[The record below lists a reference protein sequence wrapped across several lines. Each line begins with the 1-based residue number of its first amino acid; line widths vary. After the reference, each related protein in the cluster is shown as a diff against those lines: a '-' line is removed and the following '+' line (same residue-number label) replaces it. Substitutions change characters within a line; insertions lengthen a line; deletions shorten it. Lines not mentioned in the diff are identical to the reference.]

1 MDGRTLSPV
10 RATLEGLSAF
20 FGRRSGTGIVF
31 AIVAYQQSLT
41 PSLLPR
47 TWLAQGVISG
57 LGVVVLY
64 LIGAGLGRLAAAVF
78 DGPRLERIR
87 RWRVVIGW
95 VGVVA
100 LPVLLLLSVP
110 GRQEEWRA
118 LGYDVTDRFLY
129 LGVVVVVIAVLVV
142 CGLVIAG
149 LRWIYHRIFRGV
161 SRIVP
166 LSIAATVS
174 VLVTILVTVLA
185 VNEFAY
191 TRFMD
196 GINEARSGADI
207 EVGEEEPA
215 DPRASDVVDWASL
228 GREGRRF
235 ITRAPSTDELARF
248 AGREPM
254 EPVRVF
260 VGRASDPS
268 FDGRAALAVEELERS
283 GGFERSVLLV
293 VTPTGTGWVNE
304 QIVQPVEYF
313 HAGDTATVAVQYS
326 HLPSPVAYVSEQ
338 HAAVDSATALID
350 AVTARLEQMP
360 EDERPLL
367 LVAGE
372 SLGAYGGTGAF
383 ENLDELV
390 RRVDGSLWVGTPPM
404 SNLRREAER
413 RRDPGSLQIRPRI
426 ERLPQLVVGGR
437 ESEFEGTVATH
448 AFLQFADDPIVW
460 WDARLLWR
468 RPDWLSEPLD
478 SRVMPGISWRPVTTF
493 LQLTADQVVGTE
505 FGEGWGHRYGTMPL
519 MTWYETLD
527 PAGWDATRLAALRAH
542 LDEIA
547 DSFHG
552 PVE

>member
-1 MDGRTLSPV
+1 MKMALS
-10 RATLEGLSAF
+10 RLHAF
-20 FGRRSGTGIVF
+20 FERRSGLGILF
-31 AIVAYQQSLT
+31 AIVAYQESLT

-47 TWLAQGVISG
+47 SWLAQGVISG
-57 LGVVVLY
+57 LSVVVLY
-64 LIGAGLGRLAAAVF
+64 LLGTGLSRLAATMLQ
-78 DGPRLERIR
+78 GPPPERVQ

-95 VGVVA
+95 AGVIA
-100 LPVLLLLSVP
+100 LPVLLLLSIP
-110 GRQEEWRA
+110 GRQAEWRA
-118 LGYDVTDRFLY
+118 LGYDVTDHFLY
-129 LGVVVVVIAVLVV
+129 LGVILVVVAVLVV
-142 CGLVIAG
+142 CGLAIGG
-149 LRWIYHRIFRGV
+149 LRWLYRRVFRGV
-161 SRIVP
+161 SKIVP
-166 LSIAATVS
+166 LSIAAVVS
-174 VLVTILVTVLA
+174 ALAVTLVTVLA

-191 TRFMD
+191 SRFMD
-196 GINEARSGADI
+196 AINETRAGADTEI
-207 EVGEEEPA
+207 DGDEPA
-215 DPRASDVVDWASL
+215 DPRASDVVAWASL

-235 ITRAPSTDELARF
+235 ITRVPSVDDLERF
-248 AGREPM
+248 SGRESM
-254 EPVRVF
+254 EPIRVF
-260 VGRASDPS
+260 VGRASDPD
-268 FDGRAALAVEELERS
+268 FDGRAALAVQELERS
-283 GGFERSVLLV
+283 GAFERSVLLI

-326 HLPSPVAYVSEQ
+326 HLPSPVAFISEQ
-338 HAAVDSATALID
+338 HAAVDSARVLLD
-350 AVTARLEQMP
+350 AVTARLDRMP

-372 SLGAYGGTGAF
+372 SLGAFGGTGAF
-383 ENLDELV
+383 DNIDELV

-426 ERLPQLVVGGR
+426 ERLPELVVGGR
-437 ESEFEGTVATH
+437 ESEFEETTATH

-460 WDARLLWR
+460 WDAGLLWR

-478 SRVMPGISWRPVTTF
+478 PRVMPGISWRPVTTF
-493 LQLTADQVVGTE
+493 LQLTADQIVGTE

-519 MTWYETLD
+519 ITWFETLD
-527 PAGWDATRLAALRAH
+527 PEGWDAARLAVLRTH

>member
-1 MDGRTLSPV
+1 MALS
-10 RATLEGLSAF
+10 RLHAF
-20 FGRRSGTGIVF
+20 FERRSGLGILF
-31 AIVAYQQSLT
+31 AIVAYQESLT

-47 TWLAQGVISG
+47 SWLAQGVISG
-57 LGVVVLY
+57 LSVVVLY
-64 LIGAGLGRLAAAVF
+64 LLGTGLSRLAATMLQ
-78 DGPRLERIR
+78 GPPPERVQ

-95 VGVVA
+95 AGVIA
-100 LPVLLLLSVP
+100 LPVLLLLSIP
-110 GRQEEWRA
+110 GRQAEWRA
-118 LGYDVTDRFLY
+118 LGYDVTDHFLY
-129 LGVVVVVIAVLVV
+129 LGVILVVVAVLVV
-142 CGLVIAG
+142 CGLAIGG
-149 LRWIYHRIFRGV
+149 LRWLYRRVFRGV
-161 SRIVP
+161 SKIVP
-166 LSIAATVS
+166 LSIAAVVS
-174 VLVTILVTVLA
+174 ALAVTLVTVLA

-191 TRFMD
+191 SRFMD
-196 GINEARSGADI
+196 AINETRAGADTEI
-207 EVGEEEPA
+207 DGDEPA
-215 DPRASDVVDWASL
+215 DPRASDVVAWASL

-235 ITRAPSTDELARF
+235 ITRVPSVDDLERF
-248 AGREPM
+248 SGRESM
-254 EPVRVF
+254 EPIRVF
-260 VGRASDPS
+260 VGRASDPD
-268 FDGRAALAVEELERS
+268 FDGRAALAVQELERS
-283 GGFERSVLLV
+283 GAFERSVLLI

-326 HLPSPVAYVSEQ
+326 HLPSPVAFISEQ
-338 HAAVDSATALID
+338 HAAVDSARVLLD
-350 AVTARLEQMP
+350 AVTARLDRMP

-372 SLGAYGGTGAF
+372 SLGAFGGTGAF
-383 ENLDELV
+383 DNIDELV

-426 ERLPQLVVGGR
+426 ERLPELVVGGR
-437 ESEFEGTVATH
+437 ESEFEETTATH

-460 WDARLLWR
+460 WDAGLLWR

-478 SRVMPGISWRPVTTF
+478 PRVMPGISWRPVTTF
-493 LQLTADQVVGTE
+493 LQLTADQIVGTE

-519 MTWYETLD
+519 ITWFETLD
-527 PAGWDATRLAALRAH
+527 PEGWDAARLAVLRTH